1 MDRAGAIIEIQ
12 FRSHPGRIVS
22 RHSRLERA
30 MVFAF
35 EFMDQANQL
44 RTERDI
50 SNSIARRLIV
60 QRGNSSSIHWRIS
73 SRPET
78 PKPWSVFLAGPNL
91 IAHFHREIFAL
102 VFRESEMSPVL
113 VIVERVGRH
122 RPCEMPLIQDDHVL
136 KQVASA
142 SNTVKLQRTSTGT

>member
-12 FRSHPGRIVS
+12 FRSHSGRIVS

-50 SNSIARRLIV
+50 SNSIARWLASPREPRKSRSWTQVVPRRVEWLYFHVCITMKK
-60 QRGNSSSIHWRIS
+60 NSVARFPGSS
-73 SRPET
+73 
-78 PKPWSVFLAGPNL
+78 
-91 IAHFHREIFAL
+91 
-102 VFRESEMSPVL
+102 M
-113 VIVERVGRH
+113 VEHSAVNRR
-122 RPCEMPLIQDDHVL
+122 
-136 KQVASA
+136 VAS
-142 SNTVKLQRTSTGT
+142 SNLARGAKLLLNFQMLTTTSVS